1 MHSRRFVRGRTAL
14 LTAIAGLV
22 LASLALNLVLH
33 LSARTGVDT
42 TWTHVGRFLHRV
54 QGADSWKPMETARA
68 FTRTHATGL
77 YEQVFFTDHVKF
89 QYPPT
94 ALLFFGVFERPTLNL
109 ISWFATLVTAGVVA
123 VILRVAI
130 AASWGE
136 GEQSGSLS
144 LALDA
149 LVLVAA
155 LTFYPFIKA
164 YSLGQIQAWL
174 NLLFAL
180 VILAW
185 MRGRLGLAGVALG
198 LICLVKPTYALLYV
212 WGALRREWR
221 FVAAGAFVAAAGL
234 ALSLW
239 RYGLHDHLE
248 YPRVLSY
255 IAQRGEAFYANQS
268 INGVLNRLLFNG
280 SNLEWHDHAFPPV
293 HPLVYIGTLAGFAL
307 LFVFSLRHPQR
318 GAGGVVD
325 LSVVV
330 LAATLTAPVAWE
342 HHYGIL
348 LPIYA
353 AVTPSMLVQR
363 PFGRWT
369 AATIGITYL
378 LAANYVQFTNHFA
391 DSWLNLVQSYLLAA
405 AVVLWALLYR
415 ALHASS
421 HASSSVASGAP

>member
-1 MHSRRFVRGRTAL
+1 ME
-14 LTAIAGLV
+14 
-22 LASLALNLVLH
+22 
-33 LSARTGVDT
+33 T

-77 YEQVFFTDHVKF
+77 YEQIFFTDHVKF

-94 ALLFFGVFERPTLNL
+94 ALLFFGALERPTLNL
-109 ISWFATLVTAGVVA
+109 ISWFATLVTAGLVA

-130 AASWGE
+130 ACSWDGGE
-136 GEQSGSLS
+136 GSGNLS

-164 YSLGQIQAWL
+164 YSLGQIQASL
-174 NLLFAL
+174 NLLFAF
-180 VILAW
+180 VMLAW
-185 MRGRLGLAGVALG
+185 MRGRRGVAGAALG
-198 LICLVKPTYALLYV
+198 LICLVKPTYGLVYV

-221 FVAAGAFVAAAGL
+221 FVAFGALVAGGGL

-255 IAQRGEAFYANQS
+255 IAARGEAFYANQS

-293 HPLVYIGTLAGFAL
+293 NPLVSSGTFAGFVL
-307 LFVFSLRHPQR
+307 LFVASVWHPRR
-318 GAGGVVD
+318 GAGGAVD
-325 LSVVV
+325 LSV
-330 LAATLTAPVAWE
+330 ACWP
-342 HHYGIL
+342 
-348 LPIYA
+348 P
-353 AVTPSMLVQR
+353 P
-363 PFGRWT
+363 
-369 AATIGITYL
+369 
-378 LAANYVQFTNHFA
+378 
-391 DSWLNLVQSYLLAA
+391 
-405 AVVLWALLYR
+405 
-415 ALHASS
+415 
-421 HASSSVASGAP
+421 